1 MQECPAAN
9 KSRSATLLSTPPLRS
24 TPTLSF
30 SPSSQHSKNLLSIV
44 GKENFSNDDDD
55 EDGDDNNDGNASVD
69 DEVNDGDNADV
80 GDGSIND
87 GGDGVGVIGVCY
99 PTRNEGSGRGVWPSH
114 SYRPMR

>member
-44 GKENFSNDDDD
+44 ERETFSNDD
-55 EDGDDNNDGNASVD
+55 DDNNDGNASVD
-69 DEVNDGDNADV
+69 DEVNDGDDADV
-80 GDGSIND
+80 DDGSVND
-87 GGDGVGVIGVCY
+87 GGDGDVFASY
-99 PTRNEGSGRGVWPSH
+99 P
-114 SYRPMR
+114 